1 MHYFTAIQQQKGF
14 SLSGLLVISFFLII
28 LALLGMKLVPVYL
41 EYSSIQKNLA
51 ATAKEAGT
59 QDSDFNQIRLA
70 FAKRAQ
76 IDNIKSITVQDIKIN
91 KVNGRTVLST
101 QYSKQIPLVSNIS
114 LNIDFEATSE

>member
-41 EYSSIQKNLA
+41 EYSSIHKNLV

-59 QDSDFNQIRLA
+59 QDSDFNQIKLA
-70 FAKRAQ
+70 FSKRAQ
-76 IDNIKSITVQDIKIN
+76 IDNIKSITVQDIKIS
-91 KVNGRTVLST
+91 KVNGRTVLSA
-101 QYSKQIPLVSNIS
+101 QYSKQIPLVYNIS

>member
-41 EYSSIQKNLA
+41 EYSSIHKNLV

-59 QDSDFNQIRLA
+59 QDSDFNQIKLA
-70 FAKRAQ
+70 FSKRAQ
-76 IDNIKSITVQDIKIN
+76 IDNIKSITVQDIKIS
-91 KVNGRTVLST
+91 KVNGRTVLSA

>member
-41 EYSSIQKNLA
+41 EYSSIQKNLT

-59 QDSDFNQIRLA
+59 QDSDFNQIKLA

-76 IDNIKSITVQDIKIN
+76 IDNIKSITVQDIKIS

>member
-41 EYSSIQKNLA
+41 EYSSIQKNLT

-59 QDSDFNQIRLA
+59 QDSDFNQIKLA

-76 IDNIKSITVQDIKIN
+76 IDNIKSITVQDIKIS
-91 KVNGRTVLST
+91 KVNGRAVLST

>member
-14 SLSGLLVISFFLII
+14 SLSSLLVISFFLII

-41 EYSSIQKNLA
+41 EYSSIHKNLV

-59 QDSDFNQIRLA
+59 QDSDFNQIKLA

-101 QYSKQIPLVSNIS
+101 QYSKQIPLMSNIS

>member
-28 LALLGMKLVPVYL
+28 LALLGMKLAPVYL
-41 EYSSIQKNLA
+41 EYSSIHKNLV

-59 QDSDFNQIRLA
+59 QDSDFNQIKLA
-70 FAKRAQ
+70 FSKRAQ
-76 IDNIKSITVQDIKIN
+76 IDNIKSITVQDIKIS
-91 KVNGRTVLST
+91 KVNGRTVLSA

>member
-41 EYSSIQKNLA
+41 EYSSIHKNLV

-59 QDSDFNQIRLA
+59 QDSDFNQIKLA

-101 QYSKQIPLVSNIS
+101 QYSKQIPLMSNIS

>member
-41 EYSSIQKNLA
+41 EYSSIQKNLT
-51 ATAKEAGT
+51 ATAKEAGM
-59 QDSDFNQIRLA
+59 QDSDFNQIKLA

-76 IDNIKSITVQDIKIN
+76 IDNIKSITVQDIKIS

>member
-41 EYSSIQKNLA
+41 EYSSIQKNLT

-59 QDSDFNQIRLA
+59 QDSDFNQIKLV

-76 IDNIKSITVQDIKIN
+76 IDNIKSITVQDIKIS

>member
-41 EYSSIQKNLA
+41 EYSSIHKNLV

-59 QDSDFNQIRLA
+59 QDSDFNQIKLA
-70 FAKRAQ
+70 FSKRAQ
-76 IDNIKSITVQDIKIN
+76 IDNIKSITVHDIKIS
-91 KVNGRTVLST
+91 KVNGRTVLSA

>member
-1 MHYFTAIQQQKGF
+1 MHYFTTIQQQKGF

-41 EYSSIQKNLA
+41 EYSSIQKNLV

-59 QDSDFNQIRLA
+59 QDYDFNQIKLA
-70 FAKRAQ
+70 FSKRAQ
-76 IDNIKSITVQDIKIN
+76 IDNIKSITVQDIKIS
-91 KVNGRTVLST
+91 KVNGRTVLSA

>member
-1 MHYFTAIQQQKGF
+1 MRYFTAIQQQKGF

-70 FAKRAQ
+70 FAKRVQ

-114 LNIDFEATSE
+114 LNIDFEANSE

>member
-1 MHYFTAIQQQKGF
+1 MHYFMAIQQQKGF

-76 IDNIKSITVQDIKIN
+76 IDNIKSITVQDIKIS

>member
-1 MHYFTAIQQQKGF
+1 MRYFTAIQQQKGF

>member
-1 MHYFTAIQQQKGF
+1 MYYFTAIQQQKGF
-14 SLSGLLVISFFLII
+14 SLSSLLVISFFLII

-51 ATAKEAGT
+51 ATVKESGT

-70 FAKRAQ
+70 FAKRIQ
-76 IDNIKSITVQDIKIN
+76 IDNIKSITVQDIKIS
-91 KVNGRTVLST
+91 KVNGRTVLSA
-101 QYSKQIPLVSNIS
+101 QYSKKIPLVSNIS

>member
-114 LNIDFEATSE
+114 LNIDFEANSE

>member
-51 ATAKEAGT
+51 ATAKEVGA
-59 QDSDFNQIRLA
+59 QDIDFNQIKLA

-76 IDNIKSITVQDIKIN
+76 IDNIKSITVQDVKIS

-101 QYSKQIPLVSNIS
+101 QYSKQVPLVSNIS

>member
-41 EYSSIQKNLA
+41 EYSSIHKNLV

-59 QDSDFNQIRLA
+59 QDSDFNQIC
-70 FAKRAQ
+70 
-76 IDNIKSITVQDIKIN
+76 
-91 KVNGRTVLST
+91 
-101 QYSKQIPLVSNIS
+101 
-114 LNIDFEATSE
+114 LNSCQ

>member
-1 MHYFTAIQQQKGF
+1 MRLATIQQQKGF

-41 EYSSIQKNLA
+41 EYSSIHKNLV

-59 QDSDFNQIRLA
+59 QDSDFNQIKLA
-70 FAKRAQ
+70 FSKRAQ
-76 IDNIKSITVQDIKIN
+76 IDNIKSITVQDIKIS
-91 KVNGRTVLST
+91 KVNGRTVLSA

>member
-41 EYSSIQKNLA
+41 EYSSIHKNLV

-59 QDSDFNQIRLA
+59 QDSDFNQIKLA
-70 FAKRAQ
+70 FSKRAQ